1 MKTSLSH
8 SRPQMIHTFYDGS
21 SLRLIK
27 ASALIAT
34 PVWKG
39 NRILDTT
46 HVAAIQ
52 VAVGANLR
60 SLDSGYCIIKYPE
73 LDASNNTV
81 LASYVIDGQHR
92 RAVLKAAFETPFAF
106 EADFDVVVKEKHVT
120 SESEAI
126 TYFNQI
132 NNSKPQQ
139 WKHDKKLLAN
149 NYIIALE
156 GEFNVKKR
164 HPVIRM
170 GETRRP
176 YISAE
181 KVREQLVLC
190 ELKSD
195 TASVMAF
202 LTRAKAWNRKQ
213 CEEVQVRLAIEPEM
227 KDASMWNK
235 ALELEFMLGMDFGW
249 TLLL

>member
-1 MKTSLSH
+1 ML
-8 SRPQMIHTFYDGS
+8 HTFHDGS
-21 SLRLIK
+21 VLKVMK

-34 PVWKG
+34 PIWKG
-39 NRILDTT
+39 NRILDSAHVTT
-46 HVAAIQ
+46 IQ
-52 VAVGANLR
+52 AAVGSNLR
-60 SLDSGYCIIKYPE
+60 SLDSGYCIIQYPE
-73 LDASNNTV
+73 LDASNRPV
-81 LASYVIDGQHR
+81 MASYVIDGQHR
-92 RAVLKAAFETPFAF
+92 RAVLKAAFETAFAF
-106 EADFDVVVKEKHVT
+106 ESDFDLVVKEKYVS

-156 GEFNVKKR
+156 GEFNKGAKR
-164 HPVIRM
+164 PPLIRQ

-176 YISAE
+176 YVSAD
-181 KVREQLVLC
+181 KVREQLVML
-190 ELKSD
+190 EIKAD

-202 LTRAKAWNRKQ
+202 LAKVKAWNRKR
-213 CEEVQVRLAIEPEM
+213 CEETQLRLAMEPDM
-227 KDASMWNK
+227 KDAAMWSR
-235 ALELEFMLGMDFGW
+235 ALEVEFMLGMDFGW